1 MGEGLLPWVQR
12 VVSCRTLLH
21 APRGG
26 TGSVLRQQR
35 EGKPD
40 GLGLSQA
47 WLHAPPDI
55 EDERE
60 KERNAGGY
68 EGSMCIVCGAVD
80 AEQARPAARGL
91 AVALW
96 AAPCSML
103 RLSTAGF
110 QKQSSLEQS
119 LSMGG
124 CQCQCQCQC
133 ERERRG
139 APPTRQQIDC
149 PHQRQQTQDSRPRA
163 HSSVC
168 LRPSVAE
175 GLVDNGQEATAPPPI
190 TAAHGSLSRL
200 HGEHADQ
207 DAHRPKHFSNL
218 SGRSLE
224 GPRPAGGGDRGDQA
238 PLASAGTVLAL
249 QEEAS
254 MSAALSKAPML
265 WRRMGVDLA
274 TLQIS
279 SAALLPPSCSF

>member
-1 MGEGLLPWVQR
+1 ML
-12 VVSCRTLLH
+12 
-21 APRGG
+21 
-26 TGSVLRQQR
+26 
-35 EGKPD
+35 
-40 GLGLSQA
+40 
-47 WLHAPPDI
+47 
-55 EDERE
+55 
-60 KERNAGGY
+60 
-68 EGSMCIVCGAVD
+68 CG
-80 AEQARPAARGL
+80 
-91 AVALW
+91 
-96 AAPCSML
+96 CHCH
-103 RLSTAGF
+103 
-110 QKQSSLEQS
+110 
-119 LSMGG
+119 
-124 CQCQCQCQC
+124 CQCQCHCEHERER

-139 APPTRQQIDC
+139 AWARCQFHFSAHPPTPVIHTASSNGSRPPKRPPTRQQIDYR
-149 PHQRQQTQDSRPRA
+149 HQRQQTEDSRPRA

-175 GLVDNGQEATAPPPI
+175 GLVDNGQEATRRPPI
-190 TAAHGSLSRL
+190 TAAHGSLTRL
-200 HGEHADQ
+200 HSEHADQ

-265 WRRMGVDLA
+265 WRRMGVDLT

>member
-1 MGEGLLPWVQR
+1 
-12 VVSCRTLLH
+12 
-21 APRGG
+21 
-26 TGSVLRQQR
+26 
-35 EGKPD
+35 
-40 GLGLSQA
+40 
-47 WLHAPPDI
+47 
-55 EDERE
+55 
-60 KERNAGGY
+60 
-68 EGSMCIVCGAVD
+68 
-80 AEQARPAARGL
+80 
-91 AVALW
+91 
-96 AAPCSML
+96 
-103 RLSTAGF
+103 
-110 QKQSSLEQS
+110 
-119 LSMGG
+119 MGG

-139 APPTRQQIDC
+139 AWAGKVPIPFLSTPSHARHPHSLVQWQPSAKRPPTRQQIDC

-279 SAALLPPSCSF
+279 SAALLPPQLFLLTDIRLMLRWTPSC